1 MFVVVD
7 TETEGLKNPQKLWLV
22 VCTEVETE
30 KVHVFRNLHDP
41 ANHQDLQRFR
51 TFSKTVSGWIGH
63 NIIGFDWAV
72 LDRLTGVTIPRDQVM
87 DTLVISRLLNAG
99 VQGGHSLEAIGERLG
114 FHKISFSDFSQYS
127 KEMEEYCIRDTLV
140 TLKFYKSI
148 EKYLYSSQWKDSLR
162 LEHEIAFICEEM
174 KTNGF
179 FFNFKEAQGLYQ
191 EISLKVETLS
201 NILSSSFLPKSSL
214 VREIKPKAT
223 KHGTISKVDFRWT
236 DDLTPYQVDC
246 PFSLIEWVP
255 FNPGSPKQVVER
267 LNEAG
272 WSPYEKTKG
281 HITAERECDH
291 EKLAHYAIYGWKVSE
306 ENLKTLPNL
315 DYLNTWINY
324 CHIKIPKHALNIK
337 ELITKGI
344 LKESELQQEKLT
356 IETQKL
362 LGTDSLKESMVLV
375 SKTLQKCLISN
386 TDAVQFV
393 ENTHDSWLIIVTPQD
408 AYVDCSAII
417 ATPTWAGLKNTP
429 SQQSAISTNEAARK
443 LVEWLTLNN
452 RKTVLETWF
461 KAITVHG
468 ANSESKSKLQS
479 AVQSMGGFHTEA
491 LSTPSST
498 IPRTISESLDQC
510 VDDAL
515 REGSL
520 SCRIHGTFTPIGAW
534 THRMSHSNPNMANIP
549 AGDNL
554 YAHEMRA
561 LWGVPKGKLL
571 VGVDADGIQLRVLAH
586 YMNDPEF
593 TKALVAGRKEDGS
606 DAHSMNMRALGP
618 VCKDRDT
625 AKTFIY
631 AFLLGAG
638 ISKVAQIL
646 GCKNNEAK
654 EAVSSF
660 LNRITGLKY
669 LKEEVI
675 PRDAARG
682 YFQGLDG
689 RLVMCDSE
697 HLMLA
702 GYLQNGESV
711 IMKRASLLWRKQLRE
726 SEFIMEKLKGD
737 LSSIKLVNFVH
748 DEWQLEVPD
757 DLELATRIAEIQ
769 ADAIRQVG
777 EDLKLNCPMAGS
789 IMNQHKQLA
798 IGANWSITH

>member
-7 TETEGLKNPQKLWLV
+7 TETEQLVNPQKLWLV

-41 ANHQDLQRFR
+41 SGSVDRERFAA
-51 TFSKTVSGWIGH
+51 FAQKVSGWIGH

-72 LDRLTGVTIPRDQVM
+72 LNRLAGVLIPRDKVM

-99 VQGGHSLEAIGERLG
+99 VPGGHSLEAIGERLG
-114 FHKISFSDFSQYS
+114 YHKISFSDFSQYS

-140 TLKFYKSI
+140 TLKFFRSI
-148 EKYLYSSQWKDSLR
+148 EQYLYSSQWKDSLR

-174 KTNGF
+174 KANGF
-179 FFNFKEAQGLYQ
+179 HFNFKEAQKLYQ
-191 EISLKVETLS
+191 EISAKVETLS
-201 NILSSSFLPKSSL
+201 NILSSSFLPKTSL
-214 VREIKPKAT
+214 VREITPKAT

-236 DDLTPYQVDC
+236 DDLTPYQAGC

-281 HITAERECDH
+281 HIQAERECNH
-291 EKLAHYAIYGWKVSE
+291 EKLAHYAVYGWKVSE
-306 ENLKTLPNL
+306 ENLKTLP
-315 DYLNTWINY
+315 
-324 CHIKIPKHALNIK
+324 K
-337 ELITKGI
+337 
-344 LKESELQQEKLT
+344 
-356 IETQKL
+356 
-362 LGTDSLKESMVLV
+362 
-375 SKTLQKCLISN
+375 
-386 TDAVQFV
+386 DA
-393 ENTHDSWLIIVTPQD
+393 P
-408 AYVDCSAII
+408 
-417 ATPTWAGLKNTP
+417 
-429 SQQSAISTNEAARK
+429 EAARK

-452 RKTVLETWF
+452 RRVVLETWF
-461 KAITVHG
+461 KAYD
-468 ANSESKSKLQS
+468 
-479 AVQSMGGFHTEA
+479 EA
-491 LSTPSST
+491 S
-498 IPRTISESLDQC
+498 Q
-510 VDDAL
+510 
-515 REGSL
+515 
-520 SCRIHGTFTPIGAW
+520 RIHGTFTPIGAW

-593 TKALVAGRKEDGS
+593 TKALVDGKKENGT
-606 DAHSMNMRALGP
+606 DAHTLNMQALGP

-631 AFLLGAG
+631 AWLLGAG
-638 ISKVAQIL
+638 IAKVAQIL
-646 GCKNNEAK
+646 NCKNTEAK
-654 EAVSSF
+654 EAVTSF

-675 PRDAARG
+675 PRDANRG
-682 YFQGLDG
+682 YFIGLDG
-689 RLVMCDSE
+689 RAVICDSE

-711 IMKRASLLWRKQLRE
+711 IMKRANVLWRNRLLKEKIPFKQV
-726 SEFIMEKLKGD
+726 D
-737 LSSIKLVNFVH
+737 FVH
-748 DEWQLEVPD
+748 DEWQTEVPD
-757 DLELATRIAEIQ
+757 DLELATYIAKIQ
-769 ADAIRQVG
+769 ADSIRQVG

-789 IMNQHKQLA
+789 ILNQHKQLA

>member
-7 TETEGLKNPQKLWLV
+7 TETEQLVNPQKLWLV

-41 ANHQDLQRFR
+41 SGSVDRERFAA
-51 TFSKTVSGWIGH
+51 FAQKVSGWIGH

-72 LDRLTGVTIPRDQVM
+72 LDRLAGMSIPRDKVM

-99 VQGGHSLEAIGERLG
+99 VPGGHSLEAIGERLG
-114 FHKISFSDFSQYS
+114 YHKISFSDFSQYS

-140 TLKFYKSI
+140 TLKFFKSI
-148 EKYLYSSQWKDSLR
+148 EQYLYSSQWKDSLR

-174 KTNGF
+174 KANGF
-179 FFNFKEAQGLYQ
+179 HFNFKEAQKLYQ
-191 EISLKVETLS
+191 EISAKVETLS
-201 NILSSSFLPKSSL
+201 NILSSSFPPKTSL
-214 VREIKPKAT
+214 VREITPKAT

-236 DDLTPYQVDC
+236 DDLTPYQAGC

-281 HITAERECDH
+281 HIQAERECNH
-291 EKLAHYAIYGWKVSE
+291 EKLAHYAVYGYKVSE
-306 ENLKTLPNL
+306 ENLKTLP
-315 DYLNTWINY
+315 
-324 CHIKIPKHALNIK
+324 K
-337 ELITKGI
+337 
-344 LKESELQQEKLT
+344 
-356 IETQKL
+356 
-362 LGTDSLKESMVLV
+362 
-375 SKTLQKCLISN
+375 
-386 TDAVQFV
+386 DA
-393 ENTHDSWLIIVTPQD
+393 P
-408 AYVDCSAII
+408 
-417 ATPTWAGLKNTP
+417 
-429 SQQSAISTNEAARK
+429 EAARK

-461 KAITVHG
+461 KAVQVHG
-468 ANSESKSKLQS
+468 TDSEPKPVLPDMLQPMGSVCSETLSQQGSSVQRQLDKSL
-479 AVQSMGGFHTEA
+479 E
-491 LSTPSST
+491 
-498 IPRTISESLDQC
+498 EC
-510 VDDAL
+510 VDPPIC
-515 REGSL
+515 EGKVTH
-520 SCRIHGTFTPIGAW
+520 RIHGTFTPIGAW

-593 TKALVAGRKEDGS
+593 TKALVDGKKEDGT
-606 DAHSMNMRALGP
+606 DAHTLNMQALGP

-631 AFLLGAG
+631 AWLLGAG
-638 ISKVAQIL
+638 IAKVAQIL
-646 GCKNNEAK
+646 NCKNNEAK
-654 EAVSSF
+654 EAVTSF

-675 PRDAARG
+675 PRDANRG
-682 YFQGLDG
+682 YFIGLDG
-689 RLVMCDSE
+689 RAVICDSE

-711 IMKRASLLWRKQLRE
+711 IMKRANVLWRNRLLKEKIPFKQV
-726 SEFIMEKLKGD
+726 D
-737 LSSIKLVNFVH
+737 FVH
-748 DEWQLEVPD
+748 DEWQTEVPD
-757 DLELATRIAEIQ
+757 DLELATYIAKIQ
-769 ADAIRQVG
+769 ADSIRQVG

-789 IMNQHKQLA
+789 ILNQHKQLA

>member
-7 TETEGLKNPQKLWLV
+7 TETEQLVNPQKLWLV

-41 ANHQDLQRFR
+41 SGSVDRERFAA
-51 TFSKTVSGWIGH
+51 FAQKVSGWIGH

-72 LDRLTGVTIPRDQVM
+72 LNRLAGVLIPRDKVM

-99 VQGGHSLEAIGERLG
+99 VPGGHSLEAIGERLG
-114 FHKISFSDFSQYS
+114 YPKASFSDFSQYS

-140 TLKFYKSI
+140 TLKFFRSI
-148 EKYLYSSQWKDSLR
+148 EQYLYSSQWKDSLR

-174 KTNGF
+174 KANGF
-179 FFNFKEAQGLYQ
+179 HFNFKEAQKLYQ
-191 EISLKVETLS
+191 EISAKVETLS
-201 NILSSSFLPKSSL
+201 NILSSSFLPKTSL
-214 VREIKPKAT
+214 VREITPKAT

-236 DDLTPYQVDC
+236 DDLTPYQAGC

-281 HITAERECDH
+281 HIQAERECNH
-291 EKLAHYAIYGWKVSE
+291 EKLAHYAVYGWKVSE
-306 ENLKTLPNL
+306 ENLKTLP
-315 DYLNTWINY
+315 
-324 CHIKIPKHALNIK
+324 K
-337 ELITKGI
+337 
-344 LKESELQQEKLT
+344 
-356 IETQKL
+356 
-362 LGTDSLKESMVLV
+362 
-375 SKTLQKCLISN
+375 
-386 TDAVQFV
+386 DA
-393 ENTHDSWLIIVTPQD
+393 P
-408 AYVDCSAII
+408 
-417 ATPTWAGLKNTP
+417 
-429 SQQSAISTNEAARK
+429 EAARK

-452 RKTVLETWF
+452 RRVVLETWF
-461 KAITVHG
+461 KAYD
-468 ANSESKSKLQS
+468 
-479 AVQSMGGFHTEA
+479 EA
-491 LSTPSST
+491 S
-498 IPRTISESLDQC
+498 Q
-510 VDDAL
+510 
-515 REGSL
+515 
-520 SCRIHGTFTPIGAW
+520 RIHGTFTPIGAW

-593 TKALVAGRKEDGS
+593 TKALVDGKKEDGT
-606 DAHSMNMRALGP
+606 DAHTLNMQALGP

-631 AFLLGAG
+631 AWLLGAG
-638 ISKVAQIL
+638 IAKVAQIL
-646 GCKNNEAK
+646 NCKNNEAK
-654 EAVSSF
+654 EAVTSF

-675 PRDAARG
+675 PRDANRG
-682 YFQGLDG
+682 YFIGLDG
-689 RLVMCDSE
+689 RAVICDSE

-711 IMKRASLLWRKQLRE
+711 IMKRANVLWRNRLLKEKIPFKQV
-726 SEFIMEKLKGD
+726 D
-737 LSSIKLVNFVH
+737 FVH
-748 DEWQLEVPD
+748 DEWQTEVPD
-757 DLELATRIAEIQ
+757 DLELATYIAKIQ
-769 ADAIRQVG
+769 ADSIRQVG

-789 IMNQHKQLA
+789 ILNQHKQLA

>member
-179 FFNFKEAQGLYQ
+179 FFNFKEAQKLYQ
-191 EISLKVETLS
+191 EISSKVETLS

-306 ENLKTLPNL
+306 ENLATLP
-315 DYLNTWINY
+315 
-324 CHIKIPKHALNIK
+324 K
-337 ELITKGI
+337 
-344 LKESELQQEKLT
+344 
-356 IETQKL
+356 
-362 LGTDSLKESMVLV
+362 
-375 SKTLQKCLISN
+375 
-386 TDAVQFV
+386 DA
-393 ENTHDSWLIIVTPQD
+393 P
-408 AYVDCSAII
+408 
-417 ATPTWAGLKNTP
+417 
-429 SQQSAISTNEAARK
+429 EAARK

-452 RKTVLETWF
+452 RRVVLETWF
-461 KAITVHG
+461 KAYD
-468 ANSESKSKLQS
+468 
-479 AVQSMGGFHTEA
+479 EA
-491 LSTPSST
+491 S
-498 IPRTISESLDQC
+498 Q
-510 VDDAL
+510 
-515 REGSL
+515 
-520 SCRIHGTFTPIGAW
+520 RIHGTFTPIGAW

-654 EAVSSF
+654 EAVTSF

>member
-7 TETEGLKNPQKLWLV
+7 TETEQLVNPQKLWLV

-41 ANHQDLQRFR
+41 SGSMDRERFA
-51 TFSKTVSGWIGH
+51 TFAQKVSGWIGH

-72 LDRLTGVTIPRDQVM
+72 LDRLAGVSIPRDKVM

-99 VQGGHSLEAIGERLG
+99 IPGGHSLEAIGERLG
-114 FHKISFSDFSQYS
+114 YPKASFSDFSQYS

-140 TLKFYKSI
+140 TLKFFRSI
-148 EKYLYSSQWKDSLR
+148 EQYLYSSQWKDSLR

-174 KTNGF
+174 KANGF
-179 FFNFKEAQGLYQ
+179 HFNFKEAQKLYQ
-191 EISLKVETLS
+191 EISAKVETLS
-201 NILSSSFLPKSSL
+201 NILSSSFPPKTSL
-214 VREIKPKAT
+214 VREITPKAT

-236 DDLTPYQVDC
+236 DDLTPYQAGC

-281 HITAERECDH
+281 HIQAERECNH
-291 EKLAHYAIYGWKVSE
+291 EKLAHYAVYGYKVSE
-306 ENLKTLPNL
+306 ENLKTLP
-315 DYLNTWINY
+315 
-324 CHIKIPKHALNIK
+324 K
-337 ELITKGI
+337 
-344 LKESELQQEKLT
+344 
-356 IETQKL
+356 
-362 LGTDSLKESMVLV
+362 
-375 SKTLQKCLISN
+375 
-386 TDAVQFV
+386 DA
-393 ENTHDSWLIIVTPQD
+393 P
-408 AYVDCSAII
+408 
-417 ATPTWAGLKNTP
+417 
-429 SQQSAISTNEAARK
+429 EAARK

-452 RKTVLETWF
+452 RRVVLETWF
-461 KAITVHG
+461 KAYD
-468 ANSESKSKLQS
+468 
-479 AVQSMGGFHTEA
+479 EA
-491 LSTPSST
+491 S
-498 IPRTISESLDQC
+498 Q
-510 VDDAL
+510 
-515 REGSL
+515 
-520 SCRIHGTFTPIGAW
+520 RIHGTFTPIGAW

-593 TKALVAGRKEDGS
+593 TKALVDGKKEDGT
-606 DAHSMNMRALGP
+606 DAHTLNMQALGP

-631 AFLLGAG
+631 AWLLGAG
-638 ISKVAQIL
+638 IAKVAQIL
-646 GCKNNEAK
+646 NCKNNEAK
-654 EAVSSF
+654 EAVTSF

-675 PRDAARG
+675 PRDANRG
-682 YFQGLDG
+682 YFIGLDG
-689 RLVMCDSE
+689 RAVICDSE

-711 IMKRASLLWRKQLRE
+711 IMKRANVLWRNRLLKEKIPFKQV
-726 SEFIMEKLKGD
+726 D
-737 LSSIKLVNFVH
+737 FVH
-748 DEWQLEVPD
+748 DEWQTEVPD
-757 DLELATRIAEIQ
+757 DLELATYIAKIQ
-769 ADAIRQVG
+769 ADSIRQVG

-789 IMNQHKQLA
+789 ILNQHKQLA

>member
-7 TETEGLKNPQKLWLV
+7 TETEQLVNPKKLWLV

-41 ANHQDLQRFR
+41 SGSMDRERFA
-51 TFSKTVSGWIGH
+51 TFAKTVSGWIGH

-72 LDRLTGVTIPRDQVM
+72 LDRLAGVSIPRDKVM

-99 VQGGHSLEAIGERLG
+99 VPGGHSLEAIGERLG
-114 FHKISFSDFSQYS
+114 YHKISFSDFSQYS

-140 TLKFYKSI
+140 TLKFFRSI
-148 EKYLYSSQWKDSLR
+148 EQYLYSSQWKDSLR

-174 KTNGF
+174 KANGF
-179 FFNFKEAQGLYQ
+179 HFNFKEAQKLYQ
-191 EISLKVETLS
+191 EISAKVETLS
-201 NILSSSFLPKSSL
+201 NILSSSFPPKTSL
-214 VREIKPKAT
+214 VREITPKAT

-236 DDLTPYQVDC
+236 DDLTPYQAGC

-281 HITAERECDH
+281 HIQAERECNH
-291 EKLAHYAIYGWKVSE
+291 EKLAHYAVYGYKVSE
-306 ENLKTLPNL
+306 ENLKTLP
-315 DYLNTWINY
+315 
-324 CHIKIPKHALNIK
+324 K
-337 ELITKGI
+337 
-344 LKESELQQEKLT
+344 
-356 IETQKL
+356 
-362 LGTDSLKESMVLV
+362 
-375 SKTLQKCLISN
+375 
-386 TDAVQFV
+386 DA
-393 ENTHDSWLIIVTPQD
+393 P
-408 AYVDCSAII
+408 
-417 ATPTWAGLKNTP
+417 
-429 SQQSAISTNEAARK
+429 EAARK

-452 RKTVLETWF
+452 RRVVLETWF
-461 KAITVHG
+461 KAYD
-468 ANSESKSKLQS
+468 
-479 AVQSMGGFHTEA
+479 EA
-491 LSTPSST
+491 S
-498 IPRTISESLDQC
+498 Q
-510 VDDAL
+510 
-515 REGSL
+515 
-520 SCRIHGTFTPIGAW
+520 RIHGTFTPIGAW

-593 TKALVAGRKEDGS
+593 TKALVDGKKEDGT
-606 DAHSMNMRALGP
+606 DAHTLNMQALGP

-631 AFLLGAG
+631 AWLLGAG
-638 ISKVAQIL
+638 IAKVAQIL
-646 GCKNNEAK
+646 NCKNNEAK
-654 EAVSSF
+654 EAVTSF

-675 PRDAARG
+675 PRDANRG
-682 YFQGLDG
+682 YFIGLDG
-689 RLVMCDSE
+689 RAVICDSE

-711 IMKRASLLWRKQLRE
+711 IMKRANVLWRNRLLKEKIPFKQV
-726 SEFIMEKLKGD
+726 D
-737 LSSIKLVNFVH
+737 FVH
-748 DEWQLEVPD
+748 DEWQTEVPD
-757 DLELATRIAEIQ
+757 DLELATYIAKIQ
-769 ADAIRQVG
+769 ADSIRQVG

-789 IMNQHKQLA
+789 ILNQHKQLA

>member
-7 TETEGLKNPQKLWLV
+7 TETEQIVNPQKLWV
-22 VCTEVETE
+22 IVCTEVETE

-41 ANHQDLQRFR
+41 SGSVDRERFA
-51 TFSKTVSGWIGH
+51 TFAKTVSGWIGH

-72 LDRLTGVTIPRDQVM
+72 LDRLAGVSIPRDKVM

-99 VQGGHSLEAIGERLG
+99 VPGGHSLEAIGERLG
-114 FHKISFSDFSQYS
+114 YHKISFSDFSQYS

-140 TLKFYKSI
+140 TLKFFKSI
-148 EKYLYSSQWKDSLR
+148 EQYLYSSQWKDSLR

-174 KTNGF
+174 KANGF
-179 FFNFKEAQGLYQ
+179 HFNFKEAQKLYQ
-191 EISLKVETLS
+191 EISAKVETLS
-201 NILSSSFLPKSSL
+201 NILSSSFLPKTSL
-214 VREIKPKAT
+214 VREITPKAT

-236 DDLTPYQVDC
+236 DDLTPYQAGC
-246 PFSLIEWVP
+246 SFSLIEWVP

-281 HITAERECDH
+281 HIQAERECNH
-291 EKLAHYAIYGWKVSE
+291 EKLAHYAVYGYKVSE
-306 ENLKTLPNL
+306 ENLKTLP
-315 DYLNTWINY
+315 
-324 CHIKIPKHALNIK
+324 K
-337 ELITKGI
+337 
-344 LKESELQQEKLT
+344 
-356 IETQKL
+356 
-362 LGTDSLKESMVLV
+362 
-375 SKTLQKCLISN
+375 
-386 TDAVQFV
+386 DA
-393 ENTHDSWLIIVTPQD
+393 P
-408 AYVDCSAII
+408 
-417 ATPTWAGLKNTP
+417 
-429 SQQSAISTNEAARK
+429 EAARK

-452 RKTVLETWF
+452 RRVVLETWF
-461 KAITVHG
+461 KAYD
-468 ANSESKSKLQS
+468 
-479 AVQSMGGFHTEA
+479 EA
-491 LSTPSST
+491 S
-498 IPRTISESLDQC
+498 Q
-510 VDDAL
+510 
-515 REGSL
+515 
-520 SCRIHGTFTPIGAW
+520 RIHGTFTPIGAW

-593 TKALVAGRKEDGS
+593 TKALVDGKKEDGT
-606 DAHSMNMRALGP
+606 DAHTLNMQALGP

-631 AFLLGAG
+631 AWLLGAG
-638 ISKVAQIL
+638 IAKVAQIL
-646 GCKNNEAK
+646 NCKNNEAK
-654 EAVSSF
+654 EAVTSF

-675 PRDAARG
+675 PRDANRG
-682 YFQGLDG
+682 YFIGLDG
-689 RLVMCDSE
+689 RAVICDSE

-711 IMKRASLLWRKQLRE
+711 IMKRANVLWRNRLLKEKIPFKQV
-726 SEFIMEKLKGD
+726 D
-737 LSSIKLVNFVH
+737 FVH
-748 DEWQLEVPD
+748 DEWQTEVPD
-757 DLELATRIAEIQ
+757 DLELATYIAKIQ
-769 ADAIRQVG
+769 ADSIRQVG

-789 IMNQHKQLA
+789 ILNQHKQLA